1 MNYCLSK
8 YFIHF
13 IFREFFYPSNLLLP
27 AINSYL
33 NPTSRRTSNKKRGFW
48 KQMKSSLMGIK
59 TLIIKITKDP
69 AGCFFFARDFE
80 LF

>member
-13 IFREFFYPSNLLLP
+13 IITSCYKQLLK
-27 AINSYL
+27 SYL
-33 NPTSRRTSNKKRGFW
+33 TEDIKQKRGFW